1 MQLQFLKPQFFKLLF
16 LGRAL
21 LRAQLFETAILAMM
35 LFDEPTVLVVVLEQ
49 LSR

>member
-1 MQLQFLKPQFFKLLF
+1 MQLEFLQPQFFQFLF
-16 LGRAL
+16 LGREL
-21 LRAQLFETAILAMM
+21 SRAQLFETVIVAVM